1 LQSKLQE
8 AQYINQCNAVRCK
21 IYDELQLEA
30 HNLKQEINNWR
41 TGYSEQRTHLEQT
54 KLQLAI
60 AEQSLRYEKMG
71 NQATQKLLEEG
82 QNATREIIAFLDT
95 LGFPKASSGNTENVS
110 IGTLWA
116 ENKAESRAL
125 RQQGRR

>member
-1 LQSKLQE
+1 
-8 AQYINQCNAVRCK
+8 
-21 IYDELQLEA
+21 
-30 HNLKQEINNWR
+30 LKREINNWR
-41 TGYSEQRTHLEQT
+41 SGYSEQRTHLEQT

-60 AEQSLRYEKMG
+60 AEQSLRYEKMA

-82 QNATREIIAFLDT
+82 QNTTRDIIAFLDT

-116 ENKAESRAL
+116 ENKAESRAS
-125 RQQGRR
+125 RQQGGRRGR